1 MDFPHPINLGR
12 ELPEVTV
19 RSPASQDRMVTG
31 ARWARGGPGVGW
43 VSSGGT
49 FGPSLPLT
57 KVIIFRLST
66 LCSIKVWV
74 FKIQLV
80 KHKPLKYNTIFVSLF
95 GTFFFFKSTRSLKI
109 MKVAQFCLLLGKQT
123 ALVLDKKS
131 EAQRSPPMPELFLGT
146 TLASL
151 TPSGSNAEARSPL
164 SLKPWNVLQ

>member
-1 MDFPHPINLGR
+1 MDFPHPINPGR

-19 RSPASQDRMVTG
+19 RSPASQDRMVAG

-95 GTFFFFKSTRSLKI
+95 GTFFFKI
-109 MKVAQFCLLLGKQT
+109 YKKPKNNESGPVLSPSWQT
-123 ALVLDKKS
+123 DSIGL
-131 EAQRSPPMPELFLGT
+131 R
-146 TLASL
+146 
-151 TPSGSNAEARSPL
+151 
-164 SLKPWNVLQ
+164 